1 MDNIKVSVIIPTYNV
16 SPYINETLNSFI
28 NQTLKNIQIIVVDD
42 GSTDD
47 TCEIIT
53 SYARQDSRIQLIKQ
67 ENQGAGVARNNGMSY
82 AQGEYIYFFDGDDYC
97 ELYFLKEA
105 VKKADE
111 TGADITV
118 FDYYRVDQITGK
130 KTLYHGLNQTLLPS
144 DKECFNYQDVP
155 SRILSIVNPT
165 PWNKLYRKSYIEK
178 TGLKFMAL
186 TTTNDI
192 TFASLSV
199 AMAKS
204 ITYID
209 RPFMYYRINRKEA
222 LTTFKQKK
230 LNNVLLAV
238 QEVMNQANKLEYAET
253 IKPSILYFSMSNYIY
268 ALNNYAG
275 KFRSKYYRRYY
286 KTLHKI
292 FNSDLFRKCK
302 SSDINNKKLYS
313 QFHDIQSNSYQMKFF
328 KKGKAKISKIVK
340 SKLKAV
346 YPLTMRKFE
355 HFTKKESREQQE
367 ISRLNNTVNALRR
380 DIRELQETL
389 CDLPSF
395 LNITGV
401 NAVSRTPRIIVSMT
415 TYPARI
421 STVAAAIESIMNQTV
436 KADKIILW
444 LAKENF
450 PDGISKLPERL
461 LQMQSR
467 GLEIKWTD
475 CDYKSFKKIIPAL
488 QEFPDDIIIT
498 VDDDLIYDKCM
509 IELLYESYKKYPNAI
524 SAMRVHRVMF
534 DTSGNILPYREWVKE
549 DSSFIGVDRID
560 LMATTGAGTLFPPR
574 ILPDETLNWNKIQEL
589 CPYAD
594 DIWMKIMT
602 VMNGVNT
609 VLVREN
615 RQLVYIADSQEETLW
630 NINCNENDIQL
641 ANIIEYYKEADLTSK
656 LLNGKRG

>member
-16 SPYINETLNSFI
+16 SQYISETLNGFI

-53 SYARQDSRIQLIKQ
+53 SYAKQDSRIQLIKQ

-97 ELYFLKEA
+97 ELYFLKEV

-130 KTLYHGLNQTLLPS
+130 KTLYHGLNRTLLPS
-144 DKECFNYQDVP
+144 DKECFNYEDVP

-165 PWNKLYRKSYIEK
+165 PWNKLYRKSYIKK
-178 TGLKFMAL
+178 TGLQFMAL

-209 RPFMYYRINRKEA
+209 KPFMYYRINRKEA

-238 QEVMNQANKLEYAET
+238 QEVSNQANKLEYAEA
-253 IKPSILYFSMSNYIY
+253 IKPSILYFSINNYIY

-275 KFRSKYYRRYY
+275 SFRSNYYRRYY
-286 KTLHKI
+286 KSLHRI
-292 FNSDLFRKCK
+292 FNSSLFKDCTAK
-302 SSDINNKKLYS
+302 DINNTKLYN
-313 QFHDIQSNSYQMKFF
+313 QFCDVRSNSYQMKFF
-328 KKGKAKISKIVK
+328 KKAKTKIIKAVK

-346 YPLTMRKFE
+346 YPLTMRRFE
-355 HFTKKESREQQE
+355 YFAKKESSEQQE
-367 ISRLNNTVNALRR
+367 INKLNNTVNALRR
-380 DIRELQETL
+380 DIRQLQETIYGL
-389 CDLPSF
+389 NSI
-395 LNITGV
+395 LNIAGV
-401 NAVSRTPRIIVSMT
+401 NSVSRSPRILVSMT

-421 STVAAAIESIMNQTV
+421 NTVAAAIESIMNQTV

-461 LQMQSR
+461 LQLQLR

-488 QEFPDDIIIT
+488 QEFPDDLIIT
-498 VDDDLIYDKCM
+498 VDDDLIYDKFM

-534 DTSGNILPYREWVKE
+534 DTSGNILPYSEWVKE
-549 DSSFIGVDRID
+549 DSSFTGVDRID

-594 DIWMKIMT
+594 DIWLKMMA
-602 VMNGVNT
+602 VMNDINT

-615 RQLVYIADSQEETLW
+615 RPLVYIANSQEETLW

>member
-16 SPYINETLNSFI
+16 SQYIAETLNSFI

-47 TCEIIT
+47 TCEIVT
-53 SYARQDSRIQLIKQ
+53 AYANQDNRIQLIKQ
-67 ENQGAGVARNNGMSY
+67 ENQGAGVARNNGMSH

-118 FDYYRVDQITGK
+118 FDYYRVDQITGT
-130 KTLYHGLNQTLLPS
+130 KTLYHGLNRTLLPS
-144 DKECFNYQDVP
+144 GKDCFNYEDVP

-165 PWNKLYRKSYIEK
+165 PWNKLYRRSYIEN

-204 ITYID
+204 VTYID

-238 QEVMNQANKLEYAET
+238 QEVMNQAGKLEYAET
-253 IKPSILYFSMSNYIY
+253 IKYSILYFSINNYIY

-275 KFRSKYYRRYY
+275 NFRSNYYRKYY

-292 FNSDLFRKCK
+292 FNSGLFRDCRA
-302 SSDINNKKLYS
+302 DEINNNKLYN
-313 QFHDIQSNSYQMKFF
+313 QFNDIRSNPYEIKFL
-328 KKGKAKISKIVK
+328 KKARTKISKTVK
-340 SKLKAV
+340 GKLKLI
-346 YPLTMRKFE
+346 YPLTMRRFE
-355 HFTKKESREQQE
+355 QFMKKQSKEQQE
-367 ISRLNNTVNALRR
+367 INRLNSTVNALRH
-380 DIRELQETL
+380 DITQLQETICGL
-389 CDLPSF
+389 NSL
-395 LNITGV
+395 LNITGI
-401 NAVSRTPRIIVSMT
+401 NDISRTPRIIVSMT

-421 STVAAAIESIMNQTV
+421 NTVAAAIESIMNQTV

-450 PDGISKLPERL
+450 PNGISGLPERL

-475 CDYKSFKKIIPAL
+475 CDYKSFKKIIPAF
-488 QEFPDDIIIT
+488 QEFPDDLIIT
-498 VDDDLIYDKCM
+498 VDDDLIYDKFM
-509 IELLYESYKKYPNAI
+509 IELLYESYKKYPNAV

-534 DTSGNILPYREWVKE
+534 DTSGNILPYSEWVKE
-549 DSSFIGVDRID
+549 DSSFIGVDRMD
-560 LMATTGAGTLFPPR
+560 LIATTGAGTLFPPHS
-574 ILPDETLNWNKIQEL
+574 LPAETLNWNKIQEI
-589 CPYAD
+589 CPHAD
-594 DIWMKIMT
+594 DIWMKMMC
-602 VMNGVNT
+602 VMNGINT

-615 RQLVYIADSQEETLW
+615 RRLVYIAGSQEETLW
-630 NINCNENDIQL
+630 NINCKENDIQL
-641 ANIIEYYKEADLTSK
+641 ANIIAYYKEADLTSK